1 MGIFR
6 RKKEASYVDLHN
18 NAVIKY
24 RRAARTFI
32 WAGVVNFVGLIIGV
46 VQHYTIEANAE
57 QPIPFYFCFGFND
70 FLFSWFESFNM
81 HIALFWVIAS
91 VIALATTAGAVLL
104 GVYAAMGKKKILI
117 SMIAAYGVDW
127 LFLILK
133 STLFFAR
140 DGLLG
145 LFINLGI
152 HMIISF
158 FLVVAVYQFYN
169 VINIEKR
176 FKDIPTVAEVK
187 AKEAQEKL
195 ESEEKEDEHKS

>member
-1 MGIFR
+1 
-6 RKKEASYVDLHN
+6 
-18 NAVIKY
+18 
-24 RRAARTFI
+24 
-32 WAGVVNFVGLIIGV
+32 
-46 VQHYTIEANAE
+46 
-57 QPIPFYFCFGFND
+57 
-70 FLFSWFESFNM
+70 M